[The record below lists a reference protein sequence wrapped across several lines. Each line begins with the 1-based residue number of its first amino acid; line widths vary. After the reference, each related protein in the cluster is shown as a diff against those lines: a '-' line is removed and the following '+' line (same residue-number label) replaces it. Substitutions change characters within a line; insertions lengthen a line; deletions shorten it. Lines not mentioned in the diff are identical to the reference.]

1 MKNAMKGKNT
11 FYLRYFHHELFVTQ
25 NCYFLFLRTFI
36 SKEVQKTEESEH

>member
-1 MKNAMKGKNT
+1 MKGKG
-11 FYLRYFHHELFVTQ
+11 HILFTLFSSRAICYRQ